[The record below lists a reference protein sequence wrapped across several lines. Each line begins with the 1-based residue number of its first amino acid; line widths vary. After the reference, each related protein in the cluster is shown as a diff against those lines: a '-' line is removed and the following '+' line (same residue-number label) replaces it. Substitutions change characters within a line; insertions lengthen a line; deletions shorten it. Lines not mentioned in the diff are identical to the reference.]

1 MTLLDDYLGPA
12 RFSQRVCFSKATR
25 SMELPV
31 FGGGVVLSDECQGS
45 EYSSRNN
52 HESSNDFE
60 NCCVA
65 ENVWSHALQLIEKD
79 FGGPV

>member
-1 MTLLDDYLGPA
+1 MTLLDDYLGPVRA
-12 RFSQRVCFSKATR
+12 LQRVSFPKATR
-25 SMELPV
+25 SMELPAAWWR
-31 FGGGVVLSDECQGS
+31 SRGS

-65 ENVWSHALQLIEKD
+65 ENVWSHALQLIEED
-79 FGGPV
+79 FVGPA

>member
-1 MTLLDDYLGPA
+1 MIIQDPSGLCRECAFPKRLAAWSCQL
-12 RFSQRVCFSKATR
+12 
-25 SMELPV
+25 
-31 FGGGVVLSDECQGS
+31 FGGGVVLSADPDQGS
-45 EYSSRNN
+45 EYSSINN

-65 ENVWSHALQLIEKD
+65 ENVWPHALQLIEED